1 MSAKHFS
8 PYFIV
13 DTLEHYLDPSM
24 TEWERGRE
32 QEEFFRAAMF
42 YKSSNSTLSSR
53 FTRAKYEDDV
63 DKVEVPRDQEVYA
76 LHSLLV
82 HWSCSCCLNPDFQNP
97 FSLTLFCRYNV
108 NVLLPF
114 CLANF

>member
-1 MSAKHFS
+1 M
-8 PYFIV
+8 
-13 DTLEHYLDPSM
+13 EHHLDPNM

-63 DKVEVPRDQEVYA
+63 DKVEVPRDQEVHAVY
-76 LHSLLV
+76 SLLV
-82 HWSCSCCLNPDFQNP
+82 HWNCSCCLSPDFTNS
-97 FSLTLFCRYNV
+97 FSLKLFCIYNV

-114 CLANF
+114 YLLNL